1 VCSASKSYGT
11 DPGNSRTVAHTCF
24 YLFTVFDVFPF
35 PTNLDILSFQ
45 RLPISYFPLHSLRRL
60 TLIDTPTTANT
71 RPLRLV
77 AQRNLNP
84 PEQTLTIPIAMS
96 QPPRPSHPTNGDANP
111 VATGDRGVDIP
122 TSLDSTNRVS
132 SRSSAKP
139 SARGG
144 PTTGGISSREEC
156 IRQKNP
162 GSDTPPS
169 ASTSTPGEE
178 ETLRDGSC
186 TVCFDGPDDPLDPL
200 NWPFTKKWGMVLLI
214 SAITFLTPLASSMF
228 APSVP
233 EVMEEFGSTDDMLR
247 GFMVSVYV
255 LGFALGPLGMRV
267 LRRRLVCAVF
277 ADVGSRR
284 AVV

>member
-1 VCSASKSYGT
+1 
-11 DPGNSRTVAHTCF
+11 
-24 YLFTVFDVFPF
+24 
-35 PTNLDILSFQ
+35 
-45 RLPISYFPLHSLRRL
+45 
-60 TLIDTPTTANT
+60 
-71 RPLRLV
+71 
-77 AQRNLNP
+77 
-84 PEQTLTIPIAMS
+84 MS
-96 QPPRPSHPTNGDANP
+96 QPPRPSHPANGDTNP
-111 VATGDRGVDIP
+111 VTAEDQGANISN
-122 TSLDSTNRVS
+122 SLGSIYRVS

-144 PTTGGISSREEC
+144 PTTGGISSREES

-162 GSDTPPS
+162 GPDTLAS

-200 NWPFTKKWGMVLLI
+200 NWSFTKKWGMVLLI

-233 EVMEEFGSTDDMLR
+233 EVMREFGSANDMLR